1 MIQQNSKAPK
11 LSDLTANADEPLL
24 RSGAAAYLAQIPV
37 ATLRVWERRYRVG
50 ARATSASGQ
59 RLYCAADVRRLA
71 LIKQLIDQGH
81 AIGRLA
87 ALAMNQ
93 LQAIAATHTKPS
105 RFTRPGDGPGSA
117 KVASTWRVAVIGAA
131 LAQRLQHPGL
141 VRQLHRPIEVLGV
154 YDSAVQAAEALISQ
168 NVDALLI
175 HAPSLQAAWL
185 ADFEFAAPA
194 LTALPK
200 AVLYGFATDS
210 VCQGLAAAGIAL
222 QREPQSD
229 CGLGQWLRSLSTS
242 TANPALSL
250 PPRRWDDVQL
260 AQFAT
265 LSTAVACECPR
276 HIAELLLLLSHF
288 ETYSDECENRNAA
301 DAALHVYL
309 KQVAAGARLDF
320 ETALQRIALHE
331 GLVLPL

>member
-1 MIQQNSKAPK
+1 MTHKNSKASAPPGFA
-11 LSDLTANADEPLL
+11 DDANEPLL
-24 RSGAAAYLAQIPV
+24 RSAAAAQLARIPV

-50 ARATSASGQ
+50 ARATSPSGQ
-59 RLYCAADVRRLA
+59 RLYCAADVRRLT

-87 ALAMNQ
+87 ALAMDQ
-93 LQAIAATHTKPS
+93 LQGIAATHAKLTIS
-105 RFTRPGDGPGSA
+105 TRPDDGPGSA
-117 KVASTWRVAVIGAA
+117 RVATAWRVAVIGAA
-131 LAQRLQHPGL
+131 LAQRLQQPGL

-154 YDSAVQAAEALISQ
+154 YDTTAQAAEALTNQ

-200 AVLYGFATDS
+200 AVLYGFAADS

-229 CGLGQWLRSLSTS
+229 SGLGQWLRSLSTS
-242 TANPALSL
+242 AANPPLSL